1 LRWFS
6 FYLEIEMKRRISKMT
21 DIILSQPAELTNRE
35 VADKLKVDIDS
46 VRNARRRHGVPHNI
60 KPRDRGIAA
69 RIAMAFGASNAKAVA
84 AELGCSAIYVRQV
97 WRGMRNG

>member
-1 LRWFS
+1 
-6 FYLEIEMKRRISKMT
+6 MKRRISKMT

-60 KPRDRGIAA
+60 KPRDRDIAA

-84 AELGCSAIYVRQV
+84 AEIGCSAIYVRQI
-97 WRGMRNG
+97 WRGMRNA

>member
-1 LRWFS
+1 
-6 FYLEIEMKRRISKMT
+6 MKRRISKMT

-69 RIAMAFGASNAKAVA
+69 RVAMAFGASNAKAVA
-84 AELGCSAIYVRQV
+84 AEIGCSAIYVRQI
-97 WRGMRNG
+97 WRGMRNA

>member
-1 LRWFS
+1 
-6 FYLEIEMKRRISKMT
+6 MKRRISKMT

-60 KPRDRGIAA
+60 KPRNQGYSE
-69 RIAMAFGASNAKAVA
+69 RIAMAFGTKSATAAAS
-84 AELGCSAIYVRQV
+84 EIGCSAIYVRQI
-97 WRGMRNG
+97 WRGIRNA

>member
-1 LRWFS
+1 
-6 FYLEIEMKRRISKMT
+6 MKRRISKMT
-21 DIILSQPAELTNRE
+21 DIMLSQPAELTNRQ

-84 AELGCSAIYVRQV
+84 AEIGCSAIYVRQI
-97 WRGMRNG
+97 WRGMRNA

>member
-1 LRWFS
+1 
-6 FYLEIEMKRRISKMT
+6 MKRRISKMT

-60 KPRDRGIAA
+60 KPRNQGYAE
-69 RIAMAFGASNAKAVA
+69 RIAMAFGAPNAKAVA
-84 AELGCSAIYVRQV
+84 DEIGCSAIYVRQI

>member
-1 LRWFS
+1 
-6 FYLEIEMKRRISKMT
+6 MKKRISKMT

-69 RIAMAFGASNAKAVA
+69 RIAMAFGAPNAKAVA
-84 AELGCSAIYVRQV
+84 AEIGCSAIYVRQV
-97 WRGMRNG
+97 WRGMRNA

>member
-1 LRWFS
+1 
-6 FYLEIEMKRRISKMT
+6 MKRRISKMT
-21 DIILSQPAELTNRE
+21 DIILSQPEELTNRE

-60 KPRDRGIAA
+60 KPRNQGYAE
-69 RIAMAFGASNAKAVA
+69 RIAMAFGASSAKAVA

-97 WRGMRNG
+97 WRGMRNA

>member
-1 LRWFS
+1 
-6 FYLEIEMKRRISKMT
+6 MKRRISKMT

-84 AELGCSAIYVRQV
+84 AEIGCSAIYVRQV
-97 WRGMRNG
+97 WRGMRNA

>member
-1 LRWFS
+1 
-6 FYLEIEMKRRISKMT
+6 MKRRISKMT
-21 DIILSQPAELTNRE
+21 DIILSQPAELTNRQ

-69 RIAMAFGASNAKAVA
+69 RIAMAFGASDAKAVA
-84 AELGCSAIYVRQV
+84 AEIGCSAIYVRQV
-97 WRGMRNG
+97 WRGMRNA

>member
-1 LRWFS
+1 
-6 FYLEIEMKRRISKMT
+6 MKRRISKMT

-60 KPRDRGIAA
+60 KPRNQGYAE
-69 RIAMAFGASNAKAVA
+69 RIAIAFGTKSATVVA
-84 AELGCSAIYVRQV
+84 NELGCSAIYVRQI
-97 WRGMRNG
+97 WREMRNA

>member
-1 LRWFS
+1 
-6 FYLEIEMKRRISKMT
+6 MKRRISKMT

-84 AELGCSAIYVRQV
+84 VEIGCSAIYVRQV
-97 WRGMRNG
+97 WRGMRNA

>member
-1 LRWFS
+1 
-6 FYLEIEMKRRISKMT
+6 MKRRISKMT

-69 RIAMAFGASNAKAVA
+69 RIAMAFGTKSATVVA
-84 AELGCSAIYVRQV
+84 AEIGCSAIYVRQV
-97 WRGMRNG
+97 WREMRNA

>member
-1 LRWFS
+1 
-6 FYLEIEMKRRISKMT
+6 MKRRISKMT
-21 DIILSQPAELTNRE
+21 DIILSQPAELTNRQ

-69 RIAMAFGASNAKAVA
+69 RIAMAFGASDAKAVA
-84 AELGCSAIYVRQV
+84 AEIGCSAIYVRQV

>member
-1 LRWFS
+1 
-6 FYLEIEMKRRISKMT
+6 MKRRISKMT

-69 RIAMAFGASNAKAVA
+69 RVAMAFGASNANAVA
-84 AELGCSAIYVRQV
+84 AEIGCSAIYVRQI
-97 WRGMRNG
+97 WRGMRNA

>member
-1 LRWFS
+1 
-6 FYLEIEMKRRISKMT
+6 MKRRISKMT

-69 RIAMAFGASNAKAVA
+69 RIAMAFGAPNAKAVA
-84 AELGCSAIYVRQV
+84 AEIGCSAIYVRQI
-97 WRGMRNG
+97 WRGMRNA